1 MRKLLGVNDILNLND
16 KKVNVKHYLAPS
28 SPPPLPAEFK
38 ISPFVASRK
47 NEFEEQEKLKN
58 EKLERLIK
66 SK

>member
-1 MRKLLGVNDILNLND
+1 MKKLLGVNDLLSQNQKRSNI
-16 KKVNVKHYLAPS
+16 KHCLSPS

-47 NEFEEQEKLKN
+47 NEFEEQEKIRN
-58 EKLERLIK
+58 EQLERLIK